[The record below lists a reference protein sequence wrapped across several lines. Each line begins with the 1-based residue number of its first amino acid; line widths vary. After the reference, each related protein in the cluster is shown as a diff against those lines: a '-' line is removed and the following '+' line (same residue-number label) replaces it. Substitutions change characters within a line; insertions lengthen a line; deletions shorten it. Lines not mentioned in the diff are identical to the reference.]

1 MLSPPVTVTGKI
13 SAIFS
18 VDFRVSE
25 AYCVGF
31 AGTFYFFRGNFFYI
45 FYIDGFLRVNERA
58 KDIYEKTMNEKCE
71 KALT

>member
-1 MLSPPVTVTGKI
+1 MSSPPVTVTGKI
-13 SAIFS
+13 SATFS

-31 AGTFYFFRGNFFYI
+31 AGTFYFFRGNFSTYL
-45 FYIDGFLRVNERA
+45 YNGFLRADERT